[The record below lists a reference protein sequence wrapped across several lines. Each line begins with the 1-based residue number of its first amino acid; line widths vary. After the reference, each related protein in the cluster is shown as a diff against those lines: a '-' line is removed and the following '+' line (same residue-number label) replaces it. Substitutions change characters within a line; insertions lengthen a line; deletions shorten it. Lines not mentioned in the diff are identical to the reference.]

1 MKIPGNSIADI
12 KRYFYSELSAL
23 YSESELL
30 QLFRM
35 AAYEINT
42 FSPID
47 LHMNANDRVSE
58 SELLQYSDFVKRL
71 KNSEPVQYITGYQ
84 WFMDLKISVNKDVLI
99 PRPETE
105 ELVNQLIE
113 EIEIKNPVI
122 LDACTGSGCIALA
135 LKNYIPQATVYGCD
149 VSEGALKLASQ
160 NASELG
166 LDVSFFKWDVLL
178 PPPGDIPQLD
188 VLITNPPYISVS
200 EENTL
205 SNHVKSEPA
214 LALFVP
220 DNDPLLFY
228 RHLADWGL
236 KLLKPGGRFLA
247 ECHYQRTAE
256 VRELL
261 EKAGYLNVLEHD
273 DLNGNKRW
281 VSAEITN

>member
-1 MKIPGNSIADI
+1 MRISGNRIADI
-12 KRYFYSELSAL
+12 KLYFYSELAEL
-23 YSESELL
+23 YPESELL

-47 LHMNANDRVSE
+47 LHMNANDRVTE
-58 SELLQYSDFVKRL
+58 SQLLQYSNFVKRL

-84 WFMDLKISVNKDVLI
+84 WFMDLKIAVNKDVLI

-113 EIEIKNPVI
+113 ELKIKDPVI

-135 LKNYIPQATVYGCD
+135 LKNYMPLATVYGCD
-149 VSEGALKLASQ
+149 VSTGALTVANQ
-160 NASELG
+160 NGSTLN
-166 LDVSFFKWDVLL
+166 LDVTFFEWDVLQS
-178 PPPGDIPQLD
+178 PEREIPALD
-188 VLITNPPYISVS
+188 VLISNPPYIPFS
-200 EENTL
+200 EESTL

-220 DNDPLLFY
+220 DNDPLLFF

-236 KLLKPGGRFLA
+236 KFLKPGGRFLA
-247 ECHYQRTAE
+247 ECHRDKTAD
-256 VRELL
+256 VAELL
-261 EKAGYLNVLEHD
+261 RNMGYGNVIEHE
-273 DLNGNKRW
+273 DLSGNKRW
-281 VSAEITN
+281 VSGAVK

>member
-1 MKIPGNSIADI
+1 MRISGNRIADI
-12 KRYFYSELSAL
+12 KLYFYSELAEL
-23 YSESELL
+23 YPESELL

-47 LHMNANDRVSE
+47 LHMNANDRVTE
-58 SELLQYSDFVKRL
+58 SQLLQYSNFVKRL

-84 WFMDLKISVNKDVLI
+84 WFMDLKIAVNKDVLI

-113 EIEIKNPVI
+113 ELEIKDPVI

-135 LKNYIPQATVYGCD
+135 LKNYMPLATVYGCD
-149 VSEGALKLASQ
+149 VSTGALTVANQ
-160 NASELG
+160 NGSTLN
-166 LDVSFFKWDVLL
+166 LDVTFFEWDVLQS
-178 PPPGDIPQLD
+178 PEREIPALD
-188 VLITNPPYISVS
+188 VLISNPPYIPFS
-200 EENTL
+200 EESTL

-220 DNDPLLFY
+220 DNDPLLFF

-236 KLLKPGGRFLA
+236 KFLKPGGRFLA
-247 ECHYQRTAE
+247 ECHRDKTAD
-256 VRELL
+256 VAELL
-261 EKAGYLNVLEHD
+261 RNMGYGNVIEHE
-273 DLNGNKRW
+273 DLSGNKRW
-281 VSAEITN
+281 VSGAVK